1 MDMGTYAVYKGHTF
15 KCVKNGDKVRINIAS
30 KLKALLLFGQP
41 VQKWQRTYSVEIPV
55 SKLTELF
62 RIEKEYLFKGEY
74 YPLFN
79 ETESSYRVIFPQEIL
94 DQEGFE
100 SCLGPRD
107 IIVVEMPKTGN
118 ETIRETKT
126 VLYP

>member
-1 MDMGTYAVYKGHTF
+1 
-15 KCVKNGDKVRINIAS
+15 
-30 KLKALLLFGQP
+30 LLLFGQP